1 MVISGGGG
9 GFWGV
14 CLWAWGGV
22 CLWVS
27 GCLPLG
33 LEGCLPLGL
42 GRGVYTPL
50 GRHPQADMP
59 PAHCILGYILPWTE
73 FLTHAC
79 ENITFPQL
87 LLRPVKLF
95 FNMLLEFFLIYL

>member
-22 CLWVS
+22 CLWVWD
-27 GCLPLG
+27 
-33 LEGCLPLGL
+33 E
-42 GRGVYTPL
+42 GVYTPL

-59 PAHCILGYILPWTE
+59 PAHCILGYIP
-73 FLTHAC
+73 
-79 ENITFPQL
+79 
-87 LLRPVKLF
+87 PVDRIFDSRL
-95 FNMLLEFFLIYL
+95 